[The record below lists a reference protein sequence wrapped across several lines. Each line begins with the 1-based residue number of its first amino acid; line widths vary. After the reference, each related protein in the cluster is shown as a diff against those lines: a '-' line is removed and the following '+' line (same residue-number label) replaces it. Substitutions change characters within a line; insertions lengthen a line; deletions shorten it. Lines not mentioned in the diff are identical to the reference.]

1 MKRIIPIKDREPC
14 FKHEGKGKG
23 YKKGCKECHE
33 KYKDHRDEDH
43 DELAQM
49 LWERD
54 HFD

>member
-1 MKRIIPIKDREPC
+1 MKRIIPVRDRESC
-14 FKHEGKGKG
+14 FKHDGKG

-33 KYKDHRDEDH
+33 KYKDRRDEDP

-54 HFD
+54 YFD